1 MQDTSAKRHT
11 VPNYPPQSA
20 VPAFPALATIEKP
33 EGCFKRNS
41 KNKPQSNSSGAAAL
55 IFISAGMFLGDPG
68 PRVYFTNKH
77 WPMSWFIGAIVGVIL
92 GANICN
98 RIPKK
103 LITCFAAL
111 LVTVSGILLV
121 ADPRS
126 EDALLAARYINGCA
140 LGLVFPLTF
149 VLVGEECVKSLRGMN
164 AAAVGSM
171 CLQLGSFIQSI
182 YSFSW
187 PQDALFDGA
196 QKMGILS
203 IFCGFLSFI
212 MAYTM
217 QLESPILYL
226 AHGQEEKAIDILRR
240 LLRPFTVTH
249 ETYEQLSEHKQYL
262 AESCDIIGLPAL
274 LKLSF
279 YRAFSAASTCFYSYF
294 AFSYAVSIA
303 FRYNDVWAY
312 NVYSFLA
319 WIGTLMVTFI
329 IDSQG
334 RRTPTIIGFFC
345 CSCFSF
351 AIGGIFNDKLNI
363 RNRETMAVVVF
374 LLMAYQLFACIST
387 ASSSVYLSEAFPLAV
402 KPYYVA
408 ITFIVEMCI
417 HLLSIVICSRPL
429 RSNVY
434 DLPEYFNTM
443 DYAHASAKMR

>member
-1 MQDTSAKRHT
+1 
-11 VPNYPPQSA
+11 
-20 VPAFPALATIEKP
+20 
-33 EGCFKRNS
+33 
-41 KNKPQSNSSGAAAL
+41 
-55 IFISAGMFLGDPG
+55 
-68 PRVYFTNKH
+68 
-77 WPMSWFIGAIVGVIL
+77 
-92 GANICN
+92 
-98 RIPKK
+98 
-103 LITCFAAL
+103 
-111 LVTVSGILLV
+111 
-121 ADPRS
+121 
-126 EDALLAARYINGCA
+126 
-140 LGLVFPLTF
+140 
-149 VLVGEECVKSLRGMN
+149 MN

-240 LLRPFTVTH
+240 LQRPFTVTR

-262 AESCDIIGLPAL
+262 GESSDMTLLQSAIIGLPAL

-294 AFSYAVSIA
+294 AFSYVVSIA

-345 CSCFSF
+345 C
-351 AIGGIFNDKLNI
+351 IFNDRLNI

-417 HLLSIVICSRPL
+417 HLLIIAICSRPL

-443 DYAHASAKMR
+443 GGLSIALLIMAIVALPETKKNTLRECLAKFRKFINYQF